1 MLKKLKIFRLSQL
14 ASDLV
19 KATDLQ
25 SWLGINLGTAILIM
39 QYAKEDFEMGSWP
52 LPDT

>member
-1 MLKKLKIFRLSQL
+1 MLKKLKFFRLSQL

-25 SWLGINLGTAILIM
+25 SRLGINLGTAIQIM
-39 QYAKEDFEMGSWP
+39 QYAKEDSEMGSWLP
-52 LPDT
+52 LDT